1 MLVGVLLAIVLI
13 GVAVAVVSIRGSIQV
28 QDGRLATGSS
38 CGSGFVIVIIVM
50 IGSATMTA
58 ISGCKSAVRVG

>member
-38 CGSGFVIVIIVM
+38 CGSGFVIVVIVV
-50 IGSATMTA
+50 ISSTTMTA